1 MRARKQKILKS
12 AWETGTAGCKTYQN
26 NNPHCYFFRASA
38 FLLSAGG
45 PTEKLH
51 RYRLRLLTRV
61 TGEACGI
68 AIDAQFL
75 GAAGA
80 ELVLGQHA

>member
-1 MRARKQKILKS
+1 LRARKQKILKS

-26 NNPHCYFFRASA
+26 NNPHCYFLQAAA

-45 PTEKLH
+45 LTEKLH

-61 TGEACGI
+61 TGKTRGI

-75 GAAGA
+75 SPAGA
-80 ELVLGQHA
+80 ELVLRQHA